1 MNDGVEDD
9 VRDEQVDGLGRKL
22 CFVQVNR
29 QKDGGDAN
37 AEGRVANEPVSPV
50 ELKTDPISHL
60 FYKTFS
66 SYKDPVNNKGS
77 TGKNSCNMLT
87 RGRRVS
93 PG

>member
-22 CFVQVNR
+22 GFVQVNR

-37 AEGRVANEPVSPV
+37 AEGRVANEPVCPV

-60 FYKTFS
+60 IYKTFS
-66 SYKDPVNNKGS
+66 SYQAPVNKGS

>member
-37 AEGRVANEPVSPV
+37 PEGRVANEPVSPV
-50 ELKTDPISHL
+50 ELKTDPVSLHQVWSQTQFNSVDFSQSRIS
-60 FYKTFS
+60 
-66 SYKDPVNNKGS
+66 VNK
-77 TGKNSCNMLT
+77 
-87 RGRRVS
+87 
-93 PG
+93 